1 MSSRLVYITLE
12 NRETLED
19 ACHIVHPLGFLFLS
33 FIHFYTLMIAALV
46 GRRQPLVPPARS
58 ISKRRQPTM
67 CRNPCTEAFAAIPY
81 SMTAPLQ
88 DAETLRWYLASQPL
102 VALDGGA
109 T

>member
-1 MSSRLVYITLE
+1 MSGRLAYITLY
-12 NRETLED
+12 NQGTPED
-19 ACHIVHPLGFLFLS
+19 AYHIVHPPGFFFLS

-46 GRRQPLVPPARS
+46 GRRQQVPPARS
-58 ISKRRQPTM
+58 FSKRRQPAA
-67 CRNPCTEAFAAIPY
+67 CRNPCTEGFAAILY

>member
-1 MSSRLVYITLE
+1 M
-12 NRETLED
+12 
-19 ACHIVHPLGFLFLS
+19 HPPGFLFLS
-33 FIHFYTLMIAALV
+33 FIYFYTLMIAALV

-58 ISKRRQPTM
+58 ISKRCQPAA
-67 CRNPCTEAFAAIPY
+67 CRNPCTEGFAAILY

>member
-1 MSSRLVYITLE
+1 M
-12 NRETLED
+12 
-19 ACHIVHPLGFLFLS
+19 HPPGFLFLS

-58 ISKRRQPTM
+58 ISKRCQPAA
-67 CRNPCTEAFAAIPY
+67 CRNPCTEGFAAILY